1 MALQHNLKF
10 GASFLN
16 IIKKY
21 ANRRLYNVAT
31 SSYITLSELAEM
43 VRCGEKIEVR
53 DAKTGQDLTRP
64 TLVQVILEVEQE
76 GHQMLPVDVLC
87 QIIAAYKSPIEPLLS
102 RYLERTMA
110 SFTRLHPLASQALET
125 SLDAISQNH
134 DFAANT
140 PASPAANMPASP
152 DIIKELRDEMETLR
166 GRLESI
172 EK

>member
-1 MALQHNLKF
+1 
-10 GASFLN
+10 
-16 IIKKY
+16 
-21 ANRRLYNVAT
+21 
-31 SSYITLSELAEM
+31 
-43 VRCGEKIEVR
+43 
-53 DAKTGQDLTRP
+53 
-64 TLVQVILEVEQE
+64 
-76 GHQMLPVDVLC
+76 MLPVDVLC

-125 SLDAISQNH
+125 SLDAISQNRE
-134 DFAANT
+134 FAANT
-140 PASPAANMPASP
+140 PADPAANMPASP